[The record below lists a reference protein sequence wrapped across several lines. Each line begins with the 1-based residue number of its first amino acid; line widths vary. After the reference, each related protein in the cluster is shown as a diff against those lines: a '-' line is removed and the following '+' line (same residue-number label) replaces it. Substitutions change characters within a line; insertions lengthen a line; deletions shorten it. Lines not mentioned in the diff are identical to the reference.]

1 MTSTSFKENFKCYVV
16 VYICK
21 IKSDA
26 VENVYI
32 WCSSYLFKHGSKGFL
47 PMALP
52 NKIVDSVAKFA
63 NKKGRW
69 SLTNFNYTSWLEI
82 SDRLLESN
90 LEDAYTIKALTYYTN
105 GELSNFLE
113 YATKLFEISK
123 QPSTFNIYL
132 TAVHTNGKIEDTIK
146 IFDEYIDSLSSKS
159 TIRFLLSN
167 HITYARYGLD
177 NHTLEKNYE
186 KFQDILDD
194 KIRGF
199 MLNTIRLNNRDLE
212 ILKFAGIEK
221 ALFLEVMGVAI
232 QTLSEIGNF
241 ITGYRIHARQP
252 NDDLTISIHGE
263 LIDIEIMHDLN
274 EAWLDKIVDHESTYD
289 FDQLSRV
296 LVNFQPSPNTNE
308 EVYVH

>member
-1 MTSTSFKENFKCYVV
+1 M
-16 VYICK
+16 
-21 IKSDA
+21 A
-26 VENVYI
+26 V
-32 WCSSYLFKHGSKGFL
+32 
-47 PMALP
+47 P
-52 NKIVDSVAKFA
+52 NKIVESVAKCA

-69 SLTNFNYTSWLEI
+69 SLTSFNYNSWLEI
-82 SDRLLESN
+82 SDRLLVSN

-105 GELSNFLE
+105 GELDKFLE

-123 QPSTFNIYL
+123 QPSTFNLYL
-132 TAVHTNGKIEDTIK
+132 TAVHTNGKIEETIE
-146 IFDEYIDSLSSKS
+146 IFDQYVDNLSSKS

-177 NHTLEKNYE
+177 NNTLEKNFN
-186 KFQDILDD
+186 KFQGILDD

-199 MLNTIRLNNRDLE
+199 MANTIKLNNRDLE
-212 ILKFAGIEK
+212 ILKYAGIEK

-263 LIDIEIMHDLN
+263 KIDIELMNELN

-289 FDQLSRV
+289 FNQLSRV
-296 LVNFQPSPNTNE
+296 LVNFQPSIKGSG